1 MGVEVNC
8 RGADEMSDKG
18 DGDAASGAEIVTPP
32 HRVVGVTGAE
42 LSWLAVT
49 WVRLQVEPTCRGM
62 LEVRFR
68 GRGDRW
74 RTRVAS
80 S

>member
-49 WVRLQVEPTCRGM
+49 
-62 LEVRFR
+62 
-68 GRGDRW
+68 
-74 RTRVAS
+74 
-80 S
+80 

>member
-42 LSWLAVT
+42 LTVVFGSLGGRLGLAVGQLCHDAVT
-49 WVRLQVEPTCRGM
+49 SLSLHCHGAATVL
-62 LEVRFR
+62 
-68 GRGDRW
+68 
-74 RTRVAS
+74 S
-80 S
+80 